1 MRRPRIS
8 TTPNTPQNKPN
19 PDKQTQV
26 TNCLIWTANPFC
38 PNLIHAS
45 PYSGELGLFR
55 KNTVEGLP
63 SSPLA
68 PVDQER
74 PTRPRSAAKSPL
86 GRGIPAPTGLDA
98 EALAEPDRDEAEFD
112 ETPLLCTANVAPTT
126 QKRAPNGFSWAF
138 QAHANGFHHC
148 RPSAIMPLCQRSA
161 PTLPQISAQV
171 QHNYRLP
178 IDQHMSFRRPIVAAL
193 YERRSLVLSVISV
206 TTSRCRPRA
215 LTRRF
220 VL

>member
-8 TTPNTPQNKPN
+8 TTPKYPP
-19 PDKQTQV
+19 KQTQSGQ
-26 TNCLIWTANPFC
+26 TNPSDKLSHLDCQSLLPQPNPRISLLRRIGFV
-38 PNLIHAS
+38 PQKH
-45 PYSGELGLFR
+45 GG
-55 KNTVEGLP
+55 GLP

-74 PTRPRSAAKSPL
+74 PTRPRSAAKSPR